1 MSDAEHDPV
10 VRRAIDELRKVPP
23 ADAATVRRVVAAAAA
38 ARVSPADG
46 EPMLGDIEPRRFS
59 VRLWTVAG
67 IAAAAAFVGFGL
79 SSLRHTRS
87 QADRPTVAA
96 AELPPL
102 TPVTSRSTD
111 AAPVSKQFV
120 FNSRTAHRVS
130 VVGDFNGWKSDSAP
144 LKRSLD
150 GDLWS
155 VTIPIMPGRHTYGFM
170 VDDVFVLDPRALKT
184 RDADLGADASVIV
197 VVKP

>member
-1 MSDAEHDPV
+1 M
-10 VRRAIDELRKVPP
+10 
-23 ADAATVRRVVAAAAA
+23 
-38 ARVSPADG
+38 
-46 EPMLGDIEPRRFS
+46 
-59 VRLWTVAG
+59 
-67 IAAAAAFVGFGL
+67 
-79 SSLRHTRS
+79 SSLRHPSRH
-87 QADRPTVAA
+87 AA
-96 AELPPL
+96 APVAVATALPPL

-111 AAPVSKQFV
+111 AVPVSKQFV

-144 LKRSLD
+144 LTRSPD

-170 VDDVFVLDPRALKT
+170 VDDVFVLDPRALKA

-197 VVKP
+197 VGKP